1 MYDIIIIGGGPAGL
15 TASIYALRAK
25 KSVLLIE
32 RMMVGG
38 QVALTQHIENYPGFE
53 MISGEELAMKMFN
66 QAEKFGLK
74 TVFTD
79 VLDYDI
85 TGDIKKVKTAEGV
98 FESKAIILA
107 MGAVAR
113 QLDIAS
119 EKKFMGRGV
128 SYCVTCDGNFYRDK
142 VVAVVGGGN
151 SSICEALYLANIAK
165 KVYLIHRRDKF
176 RAEDVQ
182 ICKVNDLAKSSC
194 SKIEILVN
202 TVVQEIKG
210 DSKVNGI
217 VIRNVVDKTTKEIA
231 LDGVFVA
238 IGRKPDTAILDG
250 IIKLD
255 ESGYVLTDEDM
266 KTNIEGVYSAGDVR
280 KKGLKQI
287 VTACSDGAISA
298 TEIVQWLNKK

>member
-38 QVALTQHIENYPGFE
+38 QVSLTQHIENYPGFE

-66 QAEKFGLK
+66 QAEKLGLK

-79 VLDYDI
+79 VIDYDI
-85 TGDIKKVKTAEGV
+85 KGEVKKVKTAEGV

-142 VVAVVGGGN
+142 IVAVVGGGN
-151 SSICEALYLANIAK
+151 SSLCEALYLANIAK
-165 KVYLIHRRDKF
+165 KVYVIHRRDTF
-176 RAEDVQ
+176 RAEHVQ
-182 ICKVNDLAKSSC
+182 VCKINELANGQNP
-194 SKIEILVN
+194 KIEIIVN
-202 TVVQEIKG
+202 SVMQDIKG
-210 DSKVNGI
+210 DSKVSGI
-217 VIRNVVDKTTKEIA
+217 VVKNIVDKTTKEIA

-238 IGRKPDTAILDG
+238 IGRKPDTGILDG
-250 IIKLD
+250 VIKLD
-255 ESGYVLTDEDM
+255 ESGYILTDEDM
-266 KTNIEGVYSAGDVR
+266 KTNIDGVYSAGDVR

-298 TEIVQWLNKK
+298 TSIIEWLNKK

>member
-298 TEIVQWLNKK
+298 TEIVQWLNRK